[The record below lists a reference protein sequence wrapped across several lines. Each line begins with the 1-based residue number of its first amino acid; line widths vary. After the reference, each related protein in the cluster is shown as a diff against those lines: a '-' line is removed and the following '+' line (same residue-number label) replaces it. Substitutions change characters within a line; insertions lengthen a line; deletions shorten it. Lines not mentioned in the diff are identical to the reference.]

1 VFERIGAAGTFVLYW
16 KEVLNVE
23 IKVIDVMIR
32 RASDFEKAMKY
43 AEASLN
49 VEGMYTTKKQN
60 ELIRKSLRG
69 EISHEEFLRQA
80 VELAKNE

>member
-1 VFERIGAAGTFVLYW
+1 MAI
-16 KEVLNVE
+16 VE
-23 IKVIDVMIR
+23 VIDMKIR
-32 RASDFEKAMKY
+32 RASDIERAMKN

-49 VEGMYTTKKQN
+49 VEGMYTTEKEK

-69 EISHEEFLRQA
+69 DISHEEFIRRV